1 MIFLILL
8 DYWIETVRSG
18 DYGVVSIIYIVSD
31 SRNAPIFLSRCVHVY
46 VYVMY
51 SEAMLHRGLPD
62 TISADLIGQKLTN
75 TLQELN
81 HGENVNIQTHNF
93 LQNRLPTRHR
103 GYWIAAN
110 KVTALNYQ
118 TSLYLTFT
126 PTARID
132 QYSLVCYGRQDF
144 QHGVL
149 TLQAGLQTLWNLSI
163 LIGGP
168 FPCFQHLIRSLLRN
182 DQRVSYH
189 DTTRKRKLYWLSLQM
204 SPSPTWYLDAD
215 CFGLNGISDGISLL
229 SPFYLSLPLRVPEPF
244 CFYRSCFPFQVSCDI
259 PAGVLIHSK
268 IVKSIVCWLYSNLV
282 KLYIKQFDRN
292 YSDRIQG
299 ASLLLDC
306 CP

>member
-1 MIFLILL
+1 
-8 DYWIETVRSG
+8 
-18 DYGVVSIIYIVSD
+18 
-31 SRNAPIFLSRCVHVY
+31 
-46 VYVMY
+46 MY

-103 GYWIAAN
+103 GYGIAAN

-149 TLQAGLQTLWNLSI
+149 TLQAGLQTL
-163 LIGGP
+163 
-168 FPCFQHLIRSLLRN
+168 
-182 DQRVSYH
+182 
-189 DTTRKRKLYWLSLQM
+189 
-204 SPSPTWYLDAD
+204 
-215 CFGLNGISDGISLL
+215 
-229 SPFYLSLPLRVPEPF
+229 
-244 CFYRSCFPFQVSCDI
+244 
-259 PAGVLIHSK
+259 
-268 IVKSIVCWLYSNLV
+268 
-282 KLYIKQFDRN
+282 
-292 YSDRIQG
+292 
-299 ASLLLDC
+299 
-306 CP
+306 